1 MLDSKHDLLFK
12 DESYQIIGACMR
24 VHSEL
29 GAGFLE
35 AVYQEALTIELKTTG
50 IPFEKEKP
58 IDIYYKDHL
67 LEKKYLA
74 DFVCYERIILEIKA
88 VKDFNGEHFSQVLN
102 YLKATNLRLGLLVN
116 FGSQSLQYKR
126 FIS

>member
-12 DESYQIIGACMR
+12 DESYQIISACMR